1 MGLILNPTHNVLNP
15 NPFWT
20 RPIPES
26 ESKILL
32 DPESLDLFDQNGY
45 HLTKIEQIFAIYNGY
60 KGESRRE
67 EHVLRQTWFESNRP
81 LVGPH
86 LNHSDLFQRRGC
98 NGDALVQ
105 LKEYA
110 KKNPLLWK
118 LIKMKPKWGIDLSI
132 DYVDRD
138 GNVFEVFHYEWDGF
152 SYKDVA
158 QKKME
163 IERFVDNQ
171 NWEVTA
177 SILLERKDEWAHLD
191 FFEQS
196 KWKTDLFNLSP
207 EKFKNIIWET
217 E

>member
-1 MGLILNPTHNVLNP
+1 MHFILKATDNSLDF

-20 RPIPES
+20 RPIPEN
-26 ESKILL
+26 ETEILL

-45 HLTKIEQIFAIYNGY
+45 HLTRIEQIFALHNGY
-60 KGESRRE
+60 KGCSRRE
-67 EHVLRQTWFESNRP
+67 EYVLRKPWFRSNRP

-86 LNHSDLFQRRGC
+86 LNHSDLFQRRGFD
-98 NGDALVQ
+98 GEALSQ
-105 LKEYA
+105 LREYA
-110 KKNPLLWK
+110 QKNPLLWK

-132 DYVDRD
+132 DYADES

-152 SYKDVA
+152 SYDDILR
-158 QKKME
+158 KKAE
-163 IERFVDNQ
+163 IENFVSHQDWN
-171 NWEVTA
+171 ET
-177 SILLERKDEWAHLD
+177 SRILLERRSEWIHLD

-196 KWKTDLFNLSP
+196 KWKTDFYSLSP